1 VRSVSENRTKKR
13 RHARLVL
20 AGPMAADVA
29 GGHEVHIVDLSL
41 GGARLEHAVVLRPG
55 DTCFLRFALNDQLFT
70 FTGRVAWS
78 NVIGRREGRA
88 NELVYQTGVAF
99 ERVPTGARALL
110 SELIGD
116 EDTRSPA

>member
-1 VRSVSENRTKKR
+1 MSENRPMKR

-41 GGARLEHAVVLRPG
+41 GGARLEHVLVLRPG

-78 NVIGRREGRA
+78 NVIGRREGPA
-88 NELVYQTGVAF
+88 KDLVYQTGVSF
-99 ERVPTGARALL
+99 EQVPVGARALL
-110 SELIGD
+110 GELIG
-116 EDTRSPA
+116 EEEPPAPA